1 VPVETS
7 THEAPI
13 QVARLAFSNLEQF
26 AEVAGNSDHD
36 WQQLDHG
43 RFGAKVLRV
52 ASATAIIE
60 RIAFNRRFA
69 QRGSSPSGMLTF
81 GLIGTAVG
89 KIGWCRQR
97 VSAENLLLFNPGGEY
112 EAVSKPGFRG
122 SKMSYSEEHLE
133 QIAADLKLPL
143 NLDRYREGG
152 IALKIDPAAAEDIR
166 RRLRQ
171 VEHAVTKC
179 SGDAGRRWIRHEL
192 HHEIPVRLLRI
203 LAADPPETSLR
214 IDGFKARAAR
224 MARDYIDAHAADAP
238 AIRDVCRAAGV
249 SWRTLD
255 YAFREVF
262 GVTPKQYLQ
271 ATRLGCVRKEL
282 CRNGS
287 AVKITDVAAEWGFWH
302 MGKFAADYRR
312 QFGELPSE
320 TLRRTRPL
328 GRR

>member
-1 VPVETS
+1 MTVQTS

-13 QVARLAFSNLEQF
+13 QVARLAFSNPEQF

-43 RFGAKVLRV
+43 RFEAKLFQV
-52 ASATAIIE
+52 ASTDTTTE

-81 GLIGTAVG
+81 GLIGRTVG

-97 VSAENLLLFNPGGEY
+97 VSTEDLLLFSPGGDNES
-112 EAVSKPGFRG
+112 VSGPGFRG

-133 QIAADLKLPL
+133 QIAADLELPL

-152 IALKIDPAAAEDIR
+152 IAIKIDPAAAEDLR

-203 LAADPPETSLR
+203 LAADPPETSSR
-214 IDGFKARAAR
+214 IGGFKARAAR

-238 AIRDVCRAAGV
+238 AIRDVGRAAGI
-249 SWRTLD
+249 SWRSLD

-262 GVTPKQYLQ
+262 GVTSKQYLQ
-271 ATRLGCVRKEL
+271 ASRLGCVRKEL
-282 CRNGS
+282 CRNGP